1 MIVVTVGEMTFYKA
15 IVIQPDIFCS
25 EIVDERHFQTIEEA
39 EQYKREV
46 TANTGLLCTVYQM

>member
-1 MIVVTVGEMTFYKA
+1 MSVVTVGEMTFYKA

-25 EIVDERHFQTIEEA
+25 EIMDERHFQTAEEA

-46 TANTGLLCTVYQM
+46 TANTGLLCTVCQM